1 MLQAAACPMSV
12 ESSDQFGLFGLHVF
26 TRQQASPDAQRFAN
40 ECSEIWMK
48 DVNKTSSGRLGSPAE
63 GPGEALVLDKQ
74 LQCEIDNLI
83 KIECKEDF
91 SDAVL
96 CRNSFADKYLGVTM
110 HVNINH

>member
-1 MLQAAACPMSV
+1 
-12 ESSDQFGLFGLHVF
+12 LFGLHVF
-26 TRQQASPDAQRFAN
+26 TRQQASPELNPNQINIMSKMLNADAQRFAN
-40 ECSEIWMK
+40 ECSEIWTK

-63 GPGEALVLDKQ
+63 GPGEALGLDKQ
-74 LQCEIDNLI
+74 LQCKIDNLI